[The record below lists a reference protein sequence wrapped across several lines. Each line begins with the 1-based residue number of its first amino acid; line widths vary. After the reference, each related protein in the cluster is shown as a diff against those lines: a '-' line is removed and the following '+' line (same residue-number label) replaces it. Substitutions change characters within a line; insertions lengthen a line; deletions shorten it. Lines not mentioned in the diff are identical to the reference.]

1 LSRGSGSKRIHPR
14 DFLELLIPLPD
25 LEEQK
30 EILKVSLRLSKDE
43 IEKVQKICKKLSIKP
58 SKITEEALKEFLPKI
73 EKEMRSLKG
82 KKEEVKEVENV

>member
-1 LSRGSGSKRIHPR
+1 MIIDRLK
-14 DFLELLIPLPD
+14 
-25 LEEQK
+25 EEQK
-30 EILKVSLRLSKDE
+30 EILKVSLRLNRDE

-82 KKEEVKEVENV
+82 KKEDREEVENV

>member
-1 LSRGSGSKRIHPR
+1 MIIDRLK
-14 DFLELLIPLPD
+14 
-25 LEEQK
+25 EEQK
-30 EILKVSLRLSKDE
+30 EILKVSLRLNRDE